1 MTVPDSPRQLRP
13 EQFQMPFRSD
23 TSRSSFLS
31 HVSVRQTSPSAMP
44 SSALLVP
51 LKQENAPPQP
61 FEDHEQLFRNPSSGA
76 SDTSLMDYDYPCQH
90 PDFSNYQPAAA
101 SRPPAPPDA
110 LGYAPQLQ
118 YPYPE
123 CHYVSPEHDPTCPR
137 TLSNLGSGQ
146 LSDICFPPGYQ
157 FPGQQQGF
165 CFPSHGYQMEFAG
178 RSQSPPADTGFY
190 PTPPSHGLP
199 FRNTPD
205 YHLKQDFG
213 QALYDDRSC
222 LENEQDDRTDD
233 KNEPYA
239 KLIYRALMERPD
251 HTMVL
256 RDIYDWFKR
265 YTDKPK
271 ESNTKGWQ
279 NSIRHNLSMNGA
291 FQKVEQPAGEDSKKT
306 NMWCLTSEAIRE
318 GVKSTT
324 RYRKKEQHKRGS
336 KHSHNPNHRPSAQRQ
351 AAGARGG
358 DATKRSTERRQVQQ
372 RQQSEQD
379 LFEQGLGIVCDASLN
394 PEDEACSNPYML
406 APIHEGPHAP
416 YVYPLRDYMQHD
428 LGQSEASESRCTS
441 LSPAAL
447 TPYQSFPQ
455 SPMQDQSW
463 GCNTMSDVPSL
474 FAPTTGFF
482 AGGQLGNG
490 CVGLTPSHTPSPSDG
505 GDPPTPANNPGGLDI
520 DPEGHLMPPPP
531 TTFFEVEG
539 AMM

>member
-1 MTVPDSPRQLRP
+1 
-13 EQFQMPFRSD
+13 
-23 TSRSSFLS
+23 
-31 HVSVRQTSPSAMP
+31 MP

-51 LKQENAPPQP
+51 LKQENVQPQS
-61 FEDHEQLFRNPSSGA
+61 FEDHDDFFGNPSSGP
-76 SDTSLMDYDYPCQH
+76 SDLSLMDYDYPCQH
-90 PDFSNYQPAAA
+90 PDFPNYQVAAP
-101 SRPPAPPDA
+101 SHPPAPPDA
-110 LGYAPQLQ
+110 LNYAPQLRVDHQ
-118 YPYPE
+118 YPHAGCQYVPPE
-123 CHYVSPEHDPTCPR
+123 QDPTCPR
-137 TLSNLGSGQ
+137 TFSGLGPDQ
-146 LSDICFPPGYQ
+146 LSEVCFPPGYQ

-165 CFPSHGYQMEFAG
+165 CFPSHGYQLSSPRMG
-178 RSQSPPADTGFY
+178 GPIRSQSPPMDTGFY
-190 PTPPSHGLP
+190 PTPPSQCLP
-199 FRNTPD
+199 FRNTPE
-205 YHLKQDFG
+205 YHLKPDFG
-213 QALYDDRSC
+213 PAPRDDR
-222 LENEQDDRTDD
+222 NEQDDRNDD

-256 RDIYDWFKR
+256 RDIYAWFQR

-291 FQKVEQPAGEDSKKT
+291 FQKVEQPAGEDSKKS
-306 NMWCLTSEAIRE
+306 NMWCLTGEAIRE

-324 RYRKKEQHKRGS
+324 RYRKKEQQKRGS
-336 KHSHNPNHRPSAQRQ
+336 KNSHNPNHRPSAQRQ

-358 DATKRSTERRQVQQ
+358 DATKRSTEKRQVQQ
-372 RQQSEQD
+372 RQQSEQE
-379 LFEQGLGIVCDASLN
+379 LFEHGLGIIRDASLN
-394 PEDEACSNPYML
+394 PEDEPCANPYML
-406 APIHEGPHAP
+406 EPIAEGSHTP
-416 YVYPLRDYMQHD
+416 YVYPLRDYMQHN
-428 LGQSEASESRCTS
+428 LAHSEASDSRCTS

-474 FAPTTGFF
+474 FAPTTGYF
-482 AGGQLGNG
+482 AGGPLGSG
-490 CVGLTPSHTPSPSDG
+490 CMGLTPPSPSDG

-520 DPEGHLMPPPP
+520 DPEGHLVPPAP